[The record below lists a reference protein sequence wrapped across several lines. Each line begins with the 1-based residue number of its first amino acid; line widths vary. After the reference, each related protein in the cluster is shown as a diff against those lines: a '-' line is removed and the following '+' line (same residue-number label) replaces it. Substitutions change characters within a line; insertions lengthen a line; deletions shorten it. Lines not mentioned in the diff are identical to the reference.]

1 MSTRASAHVQTQRA
15 RRTHQCDCVFTQFSK
30 FHTPTRGMVESIC
43 VRMHV
48 VGRPHLYTRLGMG
61 VQLDIVLRYREAE
74 TPLCPPLPHPET
86 SVQLCAAHKGIVP
99 KGHGRHPSNER
110 TCLYAHCG
118 DNGPHVSPSNTGSD
132 STIYARTEK
141 SDLTNMRKNQQLY
154 AK

>member
-1 MSTRASAHVQTQRA
+1 
-15 RRTHQCDCVFTQFSK
+15 
-30 FHTPTRGMVESIC
+30 MVESIC

-99 KGHGRHPSNER
+99 SGHGRHRSNER
-110 TCLYAHCG
+110 TRLYAHCG
-118 DNGPHVSPSNTGSD
+118 DNGPSNTGFD
-132 STIYARTEK
+132 STTYARTQGK
-141 SDLTNMRKNQQLY
+141 VGSDTKCATTTQLY